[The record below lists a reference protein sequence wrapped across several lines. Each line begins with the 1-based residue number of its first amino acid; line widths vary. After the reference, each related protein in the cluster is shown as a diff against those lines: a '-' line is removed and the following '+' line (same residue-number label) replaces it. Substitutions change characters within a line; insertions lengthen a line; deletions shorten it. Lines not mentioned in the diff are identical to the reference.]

1 MFGAG
6 MQEASSSLIGN
17 MIGANKV
24 GFAWHYAQVMSSL
37 TIILTI
43 LCQVPLFMYME
54 EIADLFTSDTSTK
67 ALLLQ
72 VLPVVNLTFFF
83 DAI

>member
-1 MFGAG
+1 MQSVCALISTMLFMFGAG

-37 TIILTI
+37 TIVMTI
-43 LCQVPLFMYME
+43 LCQVPLFVFME
-54 EIADLFTSDTSTK
+54 EIADLFTSDPEIKS
-67 ALLLQ
+67 LLL
-72 VLPVVNLTFFF
+72 
-83 DAI
+83 